1 MQGKN
6 LDLLP
11 HIKSTNKHK
20 LEEGEE
26 GVCMIEEPIHETI
39 RSSQPKKR
47 TKARKTD
54 VNLLEASMNSLI
66 PKDHM
71 HDAKDDSKRNYSPKG
86 IFNI

>member
-11 HIKSTNKHK
+11 HIKSTNKRK

-39 RSSQPKKR
+39 RS
-47 TKARKTD
+47 
-54 VNLLEASMNSLI
+54 N
-66 PKDHM
+66 
-71 HDAKDDSKRNYSPKG
+71 
-86 IFNI
+86 

>member
-20 LEEGEE
+20 SEEGEE

-39 RSSQPKKR
+39 RS
-47 TKARKTD
+47 
-54 VNLLEASMNSLI
+54 N
-66 PKDHM
+66 
-71 HDAKDDSKRNYSPKG
+71 
-86 IFNI
+86 